1 MVKNTYV
8 RRTYLSRIQ
17 PYIGKDLIKVITG
30 MRRTGKSTIIAQ
42 IIEMLIKN
50 GVTEEQILTYDFESR
65 KDSHYENSDELYD
78 NIVAKI
84 QGGRHTYIFLDEI
97 QNIDDWHKCLRALL
111 TDMDADIFVTGSSS
125 KMLSGEMASKLAGRY
140 VELQVLPFSFSEII
154 DYYRIN
160 NITFEK
166 TELFKQYV
174 QYGGMPLIVT
184 GEYNRMTTDSI
195 LNAMYDSVVIN
206 DIAGRKEIRNT
217 NTLKEVLLYAMSET
231 GHLVNSSNIRN
242 YLKSQGKKAS
252 VDSIL
257 EYLSAAEDAMFLTK
271 ILRKDIRGKDLL
283 KIDCKYYLTDW
294 GPRESKGLNNSA
306 SIDQILENIVCNEL
320 KYRGYDLTIG
330 RINGLEIDFI
340 AHKGNEMEYYQVS
353 YLLAS
358 ESTVK
363 REFSPLEC
371 IPDNYPKYVLSMDLI
386 DCSRNGIIHRNIID
400 WLLD

>member
-1 MVKNTYV
+1 MKNIYV

-30 MRRTGKSTIIAQ
+30 MRRTGKSTIMAQ
-42 IIEMLIKN
+42 TIEMLIKN
-50 GVTEEQILTYDFESR
+50 GVAEEHVLTYDFESR
-65 KDSHYENSDELYD
+65 KDSHFENSDELYD
-78 NIVAKI
+78 DIVAKI
-84 QGGRHTYIFLDEI
+84 QDGHHAYIFLDEI

-111 TDMDADIFVTGSSS
+111 TDTDADIFVTGSSS

-140 VELQVLPFSFSEII
+140 VELQILPFSFSEIT
-154 DYYRIN
+154 DYYSVN
-160 NITFEK
+160 NIIFDK
-166 TELFKQYV
+166 TELFGQYV
-174 QYGGMPLIVT
+174 RYGGMPLIVT
-184 GEYNRMTTDSI
+184 GEYDPMTTDSI
-195 LNAMYDSVVIN
+195 LSAMYDSVVIN
-206 DIAGRKEIRNT
+206 DIAGRKGIRNT
-217 NTLKEVLLYAMSET
+217 NILKEVLLYAMSET

-294 GPRESKGLNNSA
+294 GSRESKGLNNST

-320 KYRGYDLTIG
+320 KYRGYDITIG

-340 AHKGNEMEYYQVS
+340 ASKGNETEYYQVS

-358 ESTVK
+358 DSTVK
-363 REFSPLEC
+363 REFSSLEC
-371 IPDNYPKYVLSMDLI
+371 IPDNYPKYVLSMDI
-386 DCSRNGIIHRNIID
+386 INHSRNGIIHRNIID

>member
-1 MVKNTYV
+1 MKNIYV

-30 MRRTGKSTIIAQ
+30 MRRTGKSTIMAQ
-42 IIEMLIKN
+42 TIEMLIKN
-50 GVTEEQILTYDFESR
+50 GVAEEHVLTYDFESR
-65 KDSHYENSDELYD
+65 KDSHFENSDELYD
-78 NIVAKI
+78 DIVAKI
-84 QGGRHTYIFLDEI
+84 QNGHHAYIFLDEI

-111 TDMDADIFVTGSSS
+111 TDTDADIFVTGSSS

-140 VELQVLPFSFSEII
+140 VELQILPFSFSEIT
-154 DYYRIN
+154 DYYSVN
-160 NITFEK
+160 NIIFDK
-166 TELFKQYV
+166 TELFGQYV
-174 QYGGMPLIVT
+174 RYGGMPLIVT
-184 GEYNRMTTDSI
+184 GEYDPMTTDSI
-195 LNAMYDSVVIN
+195 LSAMYDSVVIN
-206 DIAGRKEIRNT
+206 DIAGRKGIRNT
-217 NTLKEVLLYAMSET
+217 NILKEVLLYAMSET

-294 GPRESKGLNNSA
+294 GSRESKGLNNST

-320 KYRGYDLTIG
+320 KYRGYDITIG

-340 AHKGNEMEYYQVS
+340 ASKGNETEYYQVS

-358 ESTVK
+358 DSTVK
-363 REFSPLEC
+363 REFSSLEC
-371 IPDNYPKYVLSMDLI
+371 KPDNYPKYVLSMDI
-386 DCSRNGIIHRNIID
+386 INHSRNGIIHRNIID

>member
-1 MVKNTYV
+1 MKNIYV

-30 MRRTGKSTIIAQ
+30 MRRTGKSTIMAQ
-42 IIEMLIKN
+42 TIEMLIKN
-50 GVTEEQILTYDFESR
+50 GVAEEHVLTYDFESR
-65 KDSHYENSDELYD
+65 KDSHFENSDELYD
-78 NIVAKI
+78 DIVAKI
-84 QGGRHTYIFLDEI
+84 QDGHHAYIFLDEI

-111 TDMDADIFVTGSSS
+111 TDTDADIFVTGSSS
-125 KMLSGEMASKLAGRY
+125 KMLSGEMTSKLAGRY
-140 VELQVLPFSFSEII
+140 VELQILPFSFSEVA
-154 DYYRIN
+154 DYYSVN
-160 NITFEK
+160 NIIFDK
-166 TELFKQYV
+166 TELFGQYV
-174 QYGGMPLIVT
+174 RYGGMPLIVT
-184 GEYNRMTTDSI
+184 GEYDSMTTDSI
-195 LNAMYDSVVIN
+195 LSAMYDSVVIN
-206 DIAGRKEIRNT
+206 DIAGRKGIRNT
-217 NTLKEVLLYAMSET
+217 NILKEVLLYAMSET

-294 GPRESKGLNNSA
+294 GSRESKGLNNST

-320 KYRGYDLTIG
+320 KYRGYDITIG

-340 AHKGNEMEYYQVS
+340 ASKGNETEYYQVS

-358 ESTVK
+358 DSTVK
-363 REFSPLEC
+363 REFSSLEC
-371 IPDNYPKYVLSMDLI
+371 IPDNYPKYVLSMDI
-386 DCSRNGIIHRNIID
+386 INHNRNGIIHRNIID

>member
-1 MVKNTYV
+1 MKNIYV

-30 MRRTGKSTIIAQ
+30 MRRTGKSTIMAQ
-42 IIEMLIKN
+42 TIEMLIKN
-50 GVTEEQILTYDFESR
+50 GVAEEHVLTYDFESR
-65 KDSHYENSDELYD
+65 KDSHFENSDKLYD
-78 NIVAKI
+78 DIVAKI
-84 QGGRHTYIFLDEI
+84 QDGHHAYIFLDEI

-111 TDMDADIFVTGSSS
+111 TDTDADIFVTGSSS

-140 VELQVLPFSFSEII
+140 VELQILPFSFSEIT
-154 DYYRIN
+154 DYYGVN
-160 NITFEK
+160 NIIFDK
-166 TELFKQYV
+166 TELFGQYV
-174 QYGGMPLIVT
+174 RYGGMPLIVT
-184 GEYNRMTTDSI
+184 GEYDPMTTDSI
-195 LNAMYDSVVIN
+195 LSAMYDSVVIN
-206 DIAGRKEIRNT
+206 DIAGRKGIRNT
-217 NTLKEVLLYAMSET
+217 NILKEVLLYAMSET

-294 GPRESKGLNNSA
+294 GSRESKGLNNST

-320 KYRGYDLTIG
+320 KYRGYDITIG

-340 AHKGNEMEYYQVS
+340 ASKGNETEYYQVS

-358 ESTVK
+358 DSTVK
-363 REFSPLEC
+363 REFSSLEC
-371 IPDNYPKYVLSMDLI
+371 IPDNYPKYVLSMDI
-386 DCSRNGIIHRNIID
+386 INHSRNGIIHRNIID